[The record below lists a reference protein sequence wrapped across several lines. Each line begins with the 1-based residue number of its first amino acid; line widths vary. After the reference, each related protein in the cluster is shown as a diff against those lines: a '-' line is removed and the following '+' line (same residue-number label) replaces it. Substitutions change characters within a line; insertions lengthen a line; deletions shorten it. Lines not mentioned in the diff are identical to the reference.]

1 MGKTDNLIILENGTI
16 YDPYKNKKKVGSILI
31 VNGVVNEVGKV
42 TASDNARKIDCTGKL
57 IVPGLID
64 IHAHFRE
71 PGREDKETLAT
82 GARAA
87 FSGGFTRVC
96 VMPNTNPPLDSPE
109 AIRFIIEKSSG
120 LPVQILPIGSITIG
134 QKGQELSEVGE
145 MVKAGAVAISDDGF
159 PVQNGQV
166 LRNALEYAQKYG
178 IPVINHAEDIHLRND
193 GVMNESSL
201 STRLGLPGNPDI
213 SESVMVH
220 RDLEIADYT
229 GGKIH
234 IPHVSTKRSVDLIRK
249 YKKMGVN
256 VTAEVTP
263 HHIGLTEEKLTEYD
277 TRTKVAPPLRSE
289 LDRKALIKGLIEGS
303 INCIA
308 TDHAPHTIE
317 EKEMDFIHSP
327 CGMIGLESAFGLSH
341 TVLTKAGVS
350 TEKVVQWF
358 TKGPADIMG
367 WNIIPFQIGEP
378 AEIAIID
385 SKISW
390 TFKKYHIQSKS
401 KNSPMIGMKFT
412 GKVDGTISG
421 KNTCGNLLD

>member
-1 MGKTDNLIILENGTI
+1 
-16 YDPYKNKKKVGSILI
+16 
-31 VNGVVNEVGKV
+31 
-42 TASDNARKIDCTGKL
+42 
-57 IVPGLID
+57 
-64 IHAHFRE
+64 
-71 PGREDKETLAT
+71 
-82 GARAA
+82 
-87 FSGGFTRVC
+87 
-96 VMPNTNPPLDSPE
+96 
-109 AIRFIIEKSSG
+109 
-120 LPVQILPIGSITIG
+120 
-134 QKGQELSEVGE
+134 
-145 MVKAGAVAISDDGF
+145 
-159 PVQNGQV
+159 
-166 LRNALEYAQKYG
+166 
-178 IPVINHAEDIHLRND
+178 
-193 GVMNESSL
+193 
-201 STRLGLPGNPDI
+201 
-213 SESVMVH
+213 
-220 RDLEIADYT
+220 
-229 GGKIH
+229 
-234 IPHVSTKRSVDLIRK
+234 
-249 YKKMGVN
+249 MGVN

-263 HHIGLTEEKLTEYD
+263 HHIGLTENKLTEYD
-277 TRTKVAPPLRSE
+277 THTKVAPPLRSE

-341 TVLTKAGVS
+341 TVLTKAGAS

-385 SKISW
+385 SKIRW
-390 TFKKYHIQSKS
+390 TFKKSHIQSKS